1 MPADTHAVRPGAP
14 GHGRCLRGVLR
25 LLVRAGFT
33 PAKAERAATAL
44 SARCPTGRGRGL
56 RAAPV
61 LVGGPTTTICDTPS
75 IPAI

>member
-1 MPADTHAVRPGAP
+1 M
-14 GHGRCLRGVLR
+14 LR